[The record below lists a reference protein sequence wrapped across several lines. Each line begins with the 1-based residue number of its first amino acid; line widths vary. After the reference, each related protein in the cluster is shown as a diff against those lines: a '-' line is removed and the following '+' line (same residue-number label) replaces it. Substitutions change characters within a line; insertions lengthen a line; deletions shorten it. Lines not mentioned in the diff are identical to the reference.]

1 MAERMKDIEL
11 LLGTSSSVLTS
22 IETPFTSL
30 LALLRERVGI
40 CCIYCQRGLLYLHP
54 LFRAGK
60 RQRKLLV
67 AIYKEN
73 NEKL

>member
-30 LALLRERVGI
+30 LALLRERVSVEFI
-40 CCIYCQRGLLYLHP
+40 VNVVYYTYNLCSERT
-54 LFRAGK
+54 K
-60 RQRKLLV
+60 D
-67 AIYKEN
+67 KESF
-73 NEKL
+73 